1 MDDDEAAKR
10 KRTKKKKGKTK
21 KEGTFLADFTE
32 ARAQPAPVQESFG
45 GIYGPP
51 QFLTQRENNHHGGT
65 WHEIPLSSLSHPLL
79 SFLEITVVISSDGR
93 SPGQS
98 GCSLTRRH
106 RHRRKQRA
114 TSGWVIK
121 ERYFRSGSSLT
132 VVYARFTPLP
142 RTPLPGRY
150 KFGKGIFPSASFPT
164 KRTRRIDESGE
175 GEQGR
180 REGRGSSRRVVTN
193 FQTNLR
199 VYSP

>member
-1 MDDDEAAKR
+1 MKFKGEKGEKERERERDPRYFHRVEFREENLSRQIRKETGKSEITRNARKKGGSREELNAINHRAMSRREKQMDDDEAAKR

-93 SPGQS
+93 SPG
-98 GCSLTRRH
+98 
-106 RHRRKQRA
+106 
-114 TSGWVIK
+114 
-121 ERYFRSGSSLT
+121 
-132 VVYARFTPLP
+132 
-142 RTPLPGRY
+142 
-150 KFGKGIFPSASFPT
+150 
-164 KRTRRIDESGE
+164 
-175 GEQGR
+175 
-180 REGRGSSRRVVTN
+180 
-193 FQTNLR
+193 
-199 VYSP
+199 